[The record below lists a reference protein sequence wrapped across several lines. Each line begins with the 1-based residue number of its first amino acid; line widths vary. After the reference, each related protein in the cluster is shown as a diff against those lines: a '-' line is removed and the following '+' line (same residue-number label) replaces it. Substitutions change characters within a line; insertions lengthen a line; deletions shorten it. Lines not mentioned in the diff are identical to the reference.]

1 MNSLFII
8 DSVLLL
14 LLFIDLK
21 ENDDLFD
28 IQEERFLKAIKSVCV
43 KKIQIWDIVFYL
55 GASELLG
62 GKVISGGSIDIF
74 TLFLLLYHG
83 PVDHRRAFQ
92 RIHATDFNKPR
103 APVSCLRV
111 AQYPLSGHG
120 DFKYL
125 LRTTRVCVATCM
137 HACTHVWVSRTQ
149 EKVHR
154 SEGNRTVV
162 YDRSRKSHDPIVESN
177 AVLYNAALVA
187 NKDALNKSRNRYNS
201 GKFREHARMIFTHN
215 GARV

>member
-1 MNSLFII
+1 MINELIIYYWQCIIIIIIYWFKRKWRSLRHSRREILESDQI
-8 DSVLLL
+8 CTC
-14 LLFIDLK
+14 
-21 ENDDLFD
+21 E
-28 IQEERFLKAIKSVCV
+28 
-43 KKIQIWDIVFYL
+43 KIQIWDIVFYL

-201 GKFREHARMIFTHN
+201 GKFHEHARMIF
-215 GARV
+215 A

>member
-1 MNSLFII
+1 MINELIIYYWQCIIIIIIYWFKRKWRSLRHSRREILESDQI
-8 DSVLLL
+8 CTC
-14 LLFIDLK
+14 
-21 ENDDLFD
+21 E
-28 IQEERFLKAIKSVCV
+28 
-43 KKIQIWDIVFYL
+43 KIQIWDIVFYL

-162 YDRSRKSHDPIVESN
+162 YDRSRKSHDPIESN
-177 AVLYNAALVA
+177 AVLYNAVLVA

-201 GKFREHARMIFTHN
+201 GKFHEHARMIF
-215 GARV
+215 A